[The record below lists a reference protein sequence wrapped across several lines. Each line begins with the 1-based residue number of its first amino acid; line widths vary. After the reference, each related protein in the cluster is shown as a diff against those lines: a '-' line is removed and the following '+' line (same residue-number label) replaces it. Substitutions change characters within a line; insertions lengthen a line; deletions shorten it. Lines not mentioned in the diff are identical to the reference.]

1 MIYFSFIFINILYG
15 LLFIIT
21 GSKYR
26 LFETICF
33 LLLAIGM
40 VLLAGLRDGIGYD
53 FESYKL
59 WFHTIKSTENFWE
72 IDNIEI
78 GYILL
83 NKLCT
88 SFNQLIL
95 IIAIFSV
102 GIKLFYINKYSK
114 NKLLSMLLYFT
125 GVYIMFDMGV
135 IRQGLS
141 ISIAL
146 ISIKYIIERR
156 FLKFIFV
163 IFVASLF
170 HTSILIF
177 IPLYFIGTK
186 KFSRKFIYT
195 ASILS
200 LIIYFLKLDREILMF
215 ISNLN
220 IPIISNKLLY
230 YYNSY
235 DEGTLYISI
244 IKRLIILIFFMEVYK
259 RKDINNNYD
268 NLFFNAYFLSNIIM
282 CLFPTIP
289 ILSGRGNMSLYFMQ
303 VFIFSNIIYNINTKI
318 YRILIY
324 IFVILMSVN
333 TMITIINHGN
343 ISGQPYIPYVTI
355 FST

>member
-1 MIYFSFIFINILYG
+1 MIYFTFIFVSILYG

-21 GSKYR
+21 SSKYR

-33 LLLAIGM
+33 FSLGIGM

-59 WFHTIKSTENFWE
+59 WFHNIKNTEYFWQ
-72 IDNIEI
+72 INNIEI

-88 SFNQLIL
+88 SFNQVIL
-95 IIAIFSV
+95 IVAIFSV

-114 NKLLSMLLYFT
+114 NKLLSVLLYFT

-156 FLKFIFV
+156 FLKFIFI
-163 IFVASLF
+163 IFIASLF
-170 HTSILIF
+170 HVSILIF

-186 KFSRKFIYT
+186 RFSRKFIYIS
-195 ASILS
+195 SILS

-244 IKRLIILIFFMEVYK
+244 IKRFIILVFFTEVYK
-259 RKDINNNYD
+259 RKNIDNNYD
-268 NLFFNAYFLSNIIM
+268 NLFLNAYFLSNIII
-282 CLFPTIP
+282 CLLPTIP

-303 VFIFSNIIYNINTKI
+303 IFIFSNIIYNINTKI

-333 TMITIINHGN
+333 TMMATINHGN
-343 ISGQPYIPYVTI
+343 ISGQPYTPYITI
-355 FST
+355 FSD